1 MEEIMDRQTKK
12 TLNELY
18 KRQKLAK
25 KNFNYYEL
33 NEVNKQIF
41 AINEQKEKERK
52 RLLSLERENRLAKR
66 IERRLTEKGLEQ

>member
-1 MEEIMDRQTKK
+1 MDRQTKK

-18 KRQKLAK
+18 KKQKQAK

-33 NEVNKQIF
+33 SETNKQIF
-41 AINEQKEKERK
+41 AINEREEKERK
-52 RLLSLERENRLAKR
+52 KLLALERDNRLAER